1 MSLVV
6 CLKKRYNIGMH
17 YLPLIMHSNN
27 PKDSISS
34 PFYYAF
40 DGRNLAVCFCTDKD
54 FAYSQIEI
62 SRSQH
67 FPEDYVG
74 EWGLGVL
81 EFGSIEQLMF
91 FIQKWNVLVQTKLGM
106 QSPAAVALWSE
117 NEPHRFITFEDIVKH
132 SVDKGEEKED
142 ERE

>member
-91 FIQKWNVLVQTKLGM
+91 GM